1 MAENYVKF
9 RRGTPTEF
17 NAITPDSDT
26 LYFIENPSLNTF
38 ELYLGSKKIT
48 DGVESGGTAS
58 PVSLSLKD
66 LTDVVIQNVGDGH
79 VLVYDNIDQ
88 QWENKSIADVI
99 EDAISNL
106 STNITITIINSE
118 NKPHSELFPTERDA
132 ENDLINGDILII
144 KDKIGNDTNK
154 YQHTAYVFYN
164 NEWTAM
170 DGNYD
175 AENVYFNE
183 DLVVTTKVGTIT
195 SLTNG
200 QATLAAKGKNL
211 KQVLSSLLAKQ
222 TEPTITQP
230 KATITLTNGGVYE
243 VGTTIKPAWKTT
255 FSKGAYSFG
264 PDTEVQDTGA
274 TVSFTGLNE
283 TFTIAAGAINGAM
296 GNFASEI
303 KIGDGETYSAT
314 LTYGWSDS
322 PNIPKDNLGNE
333 SSIISKIVGKSNQ
346 TIASKETISGYR
358 AWFWGGLT
366 EAENISRD
374 TLNKSNE
381 QIADVTFDL
390 IAADYENC
398 NRIVIA
404 IPVADNKKV
413 SQVLLKSASNADI
426 TSEFKLEVLNIPG
439 ANGYEEKPYNVWVYQ
454 PASLDYSQE
463 KYTITID

>member
-9 RRGTPTEF
+9 RRGTPDEF
-17 NAITPDSDT
+17 KAITPDSDA

-58 PVSLSLKD
+58 PVALSLDD
-66 LTDVVIQNVGDGH
+66 LTDVVIKNVGDGH
-79 VLVYDNIDQ
+79 VLVYDDISKE
-88 QWENKSIADVI
+88 WENKSIADVI

-118 NKPHSELFPTERDA
+118 NKTHSELFPTKRDA

-154 YQHTAYVFYN
+154 YQHTAYVFYDN
-164 NEWTAM
+164 DWTAM

-175 AENVYFNE
+175 AANVYFNE
-183 DLVVTTKVGTIT
+183 DLIVTTKVGTIT

-222 TEPTITQP
+222 TEPTVTQP

-243 VGTTIKPAWKTT
+243 VGTRITPVWKTT

-274 TVSFTGLNE
+274 TVSFTGLDE
-283 TFTIAAGAINGAM
+283 TSTIAAGAINGAS
-296 GNFASEI
+296 GSVSTEI
-303 KIGDGETYSAT
+303 EIGDGETYSAT
-314 LTYGWSDS
+314 LTYGWNDS

-333 SSIISKIVGKSNQ
+333 SSVVSKIIGKSNQ
-346 TIASKETISGYR
+346 TATSGTISGYR

-366 EAENISRD
+366 DAENISRD
-374 TLNKSNE
+374 TLNKSDAK
-381 QIADVTFDL
+381 IADITFDL
-390 IAADYENC
+390 AASDYENC
-398 NRIVIA
+398 DRIVIA

-413 SQVLLKSASNADI
+413 SKVLLKSASNADI
-426 TSEFKLEVLNIPG
+426 TSEFKLENLNILG
-439 ANGYEEKPYNVWVYQ
+439 ANNYTGKPYNVWVYQ
-454 PASLDYSQE
+454 PASLDSTE
-463 KYTITID
+463 EYTITIN